1 MIKFFSI
8 VTSCLIL
15 IQSLNINFNDIVQL
29 NGLIEHSKFHSK
41 TYGDNFFSFIG
52 KHYGELKQ
60 EHSKQHQEE
69 KKKHEQLPFNHQSC
83 AHSSIDL
90 VSIIYDI
97 PLLKSLPITT
107 NSSNFYYLELYSLF
121 EKTPVFEP
129 PKLA

>member
-29 NGLIEHSKFHSK
+29 DELIEHSKFHSE
-41 TYGDNFFSFIG
+41 TYGDNFFLFIT

-60 EHSKQHQEE
+60 EHSKEHQEE
-69 KKKHEQLPFNHQSC
+69 KKKHEQLPFNQQSC
-83 AHSSIDL
+83 AHSSIDF

-107 NSSNFYYLELYSLF
+107 NSSNFYYQEFYSLF
-121 EKTPVFEP
+121 EKTSVFEP

>member
-1 MIKFFSI
+1 MIKFFSL

-29 NGLIEHSKFHSK
+29 DELIEHSKFHSEA
-41 TYGDNFFSFIG
+41 YGDNFFLFIA

-60 EHSKQHQEE
+60 EHSKEHQEE

-83 AHSSIDL
+83 AHSSIDF

-107 NSSNFYYLELYSLF
+107 NSSNFYYQELYSLF
-121 EKTPVFEP
+121 EKSSVFEP